1 MNPFFGSYF
10 GKGGGGGISPSS
22 SASSTSSAGIS
33 TDTSK
38 VINFGSKNAGFWSAV
53 GASAAVAALA
63 LVMALRRK

>member
-38 VINFGSKNAGFWSAV
+38 VINFGSKNAGLGLAV
-53 GASAAVAALA
+53 GACSAVAVLA
-63 LVMALRRK
+63 LFMAIRRK

>member
-22 SASSTSSAGIS
+22 SASATASSGNS

-38 VINFGSKNAGFWSAV
+38 VINFGSKNACLGLAV
-53 GASAAVAALA
+53 GACSAVAILA
-63 LVMALRRK
+63 LVMAIRK